1 MGYAMFA
8 SRKLMLTNTIN
19 MLNLQLTQI
28 MNKKSDLT
36 ELGVAISD
44 GDVSGADLASC
55 QDTGLLFSWGAEL
68 DTAKYGKYN
77 DVEYGA
83 GWLEAEKSVREKT
96 GLSWGANIGGAAIG
110 AAAAAA
116 LSLIPVVNVAAGVLA
131 IGGAIAGGIIGNQ
144 CSAKTQARN
153 EYMDSYKEGYSGVL
167 TKEKQREL
175 EERIALMEA
184 ELDKKQKTLETKIQA
199 YQKDL
204 ESTEKAEQKGIEN
217 STPKY
222 AGVQ

>member
-28 MNKKSDLT
+28 TNKKSDLT
-36 ELGVAISD
+36 ELSVAISD
-44 GDVSGADLASC
+44 GHVSGSDLASC
-55 QDTGLLFSWGAEL
+55 QDTGLAFSWGAEL
-68 DTAKYGKYN
+68 ETAGLGKYN

-83 GWLEAEKSVREKT
+83 GWLEAEKAARKQT
-96 GLSWGANIGGAAIG
+96 GLSWGANLGGAASG
-110 AAAAAA
+110 AAA
-116 LSLIPVVNVAAGVLA
+116 GFA
-131 IGGAIAGGIIGNQ
+131 IGNIPGAIIGAIAGGIIGNQ

-153 EYMDSYKEGYSGVL
+153 DYMDSYKEGYSGVL

-175 EERIALMEA
+175 EKRIALMEA
-184 ELDKKQKTLETKIQA
+184 ELDKKQKSLETKIQA
-199 YQKDL
+199 YQRDL
-204 ESTEKAEQKGIEN
+204 ESTEKAEAEGIKN

-222 AGVQ
+222 AGVQG